1 METAIL
7 WKIQMLSST
16 RDFKNQPALVPCR
29 RPAGFYGFTHSILE
43 SLGFGVHSSSTD
55 FVLIP
60 QSDVLDRMGK

>member
-43 SLGFGVHSSSTD
+43 SLGLESILHLLISSAN
-55 FVLIP
+55 P
-60 QSDVLDRMGK
+60 PK